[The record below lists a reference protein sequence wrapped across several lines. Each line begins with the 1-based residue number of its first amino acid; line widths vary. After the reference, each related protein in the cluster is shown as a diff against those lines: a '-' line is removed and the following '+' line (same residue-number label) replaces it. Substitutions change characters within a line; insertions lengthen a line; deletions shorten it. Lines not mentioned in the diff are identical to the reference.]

1 MFLLSILLH
10 MIPTSIPIKLSP
22 LEREGGRE
30 NEREGGG
37 EGKETDTFVSYPIYV
52 FYIIIE
58 LITFV

>member
-1 MFLLSILLH
+1 

-37 EGKETDTFVSYPIYV
+37 EGKETDTFVSYPIYI